1 MGSINN
7 GTSNP
12 GLSFFRRVSRG
23 SRTSIK
29 RSAERG
35 NGTHHALV
43 GGLHQSW
50 ADYEIAR
57 EPTGAGSTASIA
69 RARSGMTHVESP
81 IALLQRAFLSGFGR
95 GENSKKVPY
104 THSQAT
110 FFSLASKH
118 AVVLPTYLRHW
129 SAPQPLF
136 YFSQSSTVPDFDQH
150 QHQLIK
156 PNKPNTQ

>member
-81 IALLQRAFLSGFGR
+81 IALLQRAFLALGGGR
-95 GENSKKVPY
+95 KQEG
-104 THSQAT
+104 TLHSQSGNFFLLGKQARCRPTNVLKTLVGPAAT
-110 FFSLASKH
+110 
-118 AVVLPTYLRHW
+118 VL
-129 SAPQPLF
+129 LF
-136 YFSQSSTVPDFDQH
+136 PIFNCPR
-150 QHQLIK
+150 L
-156 PNKPNTQ
+156 